1 VRRAD
6 ARQVEGKP
14 ARAVDRNV
22 GGGLTDVRT
31 SLQGTAGS
39 PDMMRFCLTGAQGA
53 VPRQTDATDAAG
65 DSGSEDV
72 DGLKAWR
79 HRRRDDI
86 SERGGENGVPTMFQL
101 TLARVLPLW
110 ASDAATKARRERRC
124 SPTDLMTKLT
134 GARPLPCARKNALA
148 RASG

>member
-1 VRRAD
+1 MRRAD

-65 DSGSEDV
+65 DSGSEDA

-124 SPTDLMTKLT
+124 LPTDLTLQVT
-134 GARPLPCARKNALA
+134 GAPTRQ
-148 RASG
+148 